1 MRASS
6 MQLSVES
13 HLAESLMASLFD
25 DYRIIAWSHERLML
39 LLLGYGGDL
48 DWQASINMM
57 L

>member
-1 MRASS
+1 MS
-6 MQLSVES
+6 
-13 HLAESLMASLFD
+13 SLFD